1 MPGFSC
7 KSCAFVGEAIGDISR
22 HMRKRK
28 KKKVVRQHP
37 EFDAETTLLLKAVEL
52 FDAAVDDEV
61 LDLKSYG
68 RVVAYLGSRY
78 GPNLAP

>member
-1 MPGFSC
+1 
-7 KSCAFVGEAIGDISR
+7 
-22 HMRKRK
+22 MRAEHPAKMKRK